1 MLQPRVAN
9 AENRGPFTLDGTRTY
24 IVGRRSVAVIDPG
37 PHSKPHLRALR
48 SALAEAT
55 DVTVLVTHDH
65 ADHSG
70 AARALAHPWML
81 QSSARAGTPTSLWVR
96 ATPCKRTRG
105 CSSLGRHPAT
115 RPITWLS
122 TGPPP
127 MRSRRRPLA
136 RTRETTWVGEYPGC
150 VHAYLESL
158 DRVER
163 LAPAVV
169 YPAHGPPLRDVSAT
183 LRVFREH
190 RRGRIE
196 QVRRLLDERP
206 EASAVDLVRAIYAP
220 GCQKSSTGPPRPA
233 CRRWPIIWEEQ
244 STGSAQA
251 ATDHRPLTGP
261 TVADRLRMYDRRS
274 YRPKLVSNFSV
285 GVAPPRASGSAPGLS
300 PASKPLIPTP
310 APPTEGASLRS
321 SPRRWVTE
329 V

>member
-70 AARALAHPWML
+70 AARALAASVDAPVLGSSGDADCTLGEGDSVQTDEGML
-81 QSSARAGTPTSLWVR
+81 VTVETPGHSADHLAFHWPAADALFAGDLL
-96 ATPCKRTRG
+96 
-105 CSSLGRHPAT
+105 LGQ
-115 RPITWLS
+115 
-122 TGPPP
+122 G
-127 MRSRRRPLA
+127 
-136 RTRETTWVGEYPGC
+136 ETTWVGEYPGC

-206 EASAVDLVRAIYAP
+206 EASAVDLVRAIYGSGLP
-220 GCQKSSTGPPRPA
+220 
-233 CRRWPIIWEEQ
+233 EELHRAAEA
-244 STGSAQA
+244 SVSAM
-251 ATDHRPLTGP
+251 
-261 TVADRLRMYDRRS
+261 ADYLGGAVD
-274 YRPKLVSNFSV
+274 
-285 GVAPPRASGSAPGLS
+285 GL
-300 PASKPLIPTP
+300 
-310 APPTEGASLRS
+310 GAGGH
-321 SPRRWVTE
+321 
-329 V
+329 